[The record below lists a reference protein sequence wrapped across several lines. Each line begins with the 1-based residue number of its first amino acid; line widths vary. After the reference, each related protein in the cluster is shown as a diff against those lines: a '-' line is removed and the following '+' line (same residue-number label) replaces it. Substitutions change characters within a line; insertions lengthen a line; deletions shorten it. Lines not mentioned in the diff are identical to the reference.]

1 MYKKNSVLLAFFL
14 IITLNF
20 LNSQSVF
27 TDSLG
32 GEFKVFE
39 KNVPGTASV
48 VINTEPQDA
57 DVYINGIYEGLSPL
71 TIFDRNGYNRITVKK
86 DGYITKEFT
95 VYIERDKE
103 KTINILLSKEMAEL
117 VVSANIPGAEIYL
130 DGNFINQGNVFLETG
145 YHAISCRAFGY
156 REETKSVTLKA
167 NETQFVRF
175 NLIEAPFEITNLEV
189 SKKIYNPGL
198 PGKMG
203 ENTISFTASG
213 PGSITLA
220 ITNQTG
226 ETIYTW
232 KKELSTWDNNFVWN
246 GINDSDFMIPTGRHK
261 VIITDNSGNIQ
272 IAGTDFFV
280 DRNLS
285 YEIISSRKGLK
296 SVENSVDCS
305 TSYSGSGITSLY
317 GQLNFGLRSNNSGNI
332 GISTVY
338 QFFRRFMAGFF
349 FETGFSHE
357 TKGSFTTG
365 ISCLGTF
372 SLNPVE
378 TGLFAGFSYFQGEL
392 TDIPTFYS
400 DKTVSGISGGFVLGI
415 PLNKFKLNFSPT
427 IVWGIEPGLFDNPE
441 LATLYPVSF
450 SLETGPF
457 IFRIWEDFQIL
468 HNKRIF
474 SWKSKTG
481 VSTEYFF
488 QDSGILMELK
498 IFYATNDLNL
508 PELGGAAGISIL
520 Y

>member
-1 MYKKNSVLLAFFL
+1 MKKKQSILFAFLLT
-14 IITLNF
+14 ITLNF
-20 LNSQSVF
+20 PGSQGIF

-32 GEFKVFE
+32 GEFQVFE

-71 TIFDRNGYNRITVKK
+71 IIFDRNGYNRITLKK

-103 KTINILLSKEMAEL
+103 KTVNILLTKEKGEL
-117 VVSANIPGAEIYL
+117 VVSANVPGAEIFL
-130 DGNFINQGNVFLETG
+130 DGNFINQGNILLDTG
-145 YHAISCRAFGY
+145 YHTINCRAFGY
-156 REETKSVTLKA
+156 REEIKSITLKA
-167 NETQFVRF
+167 NEIQFVRF
-175 NLIEAPFEITNLEV
+175 NLTEAPFEITGLEV
-189 SKKIYNPGL
+189 SKKIFNPEL

-203 ENTISFTASG
+203 ENTISFTATA
-213 PGSITLA
+213 PGSITLS
-220 ITNQTG
+220 ITDHTG
-226 ETIYTW
+226 EDLYSIQ
-232 KKELSTWDNNFVWN
+232 KELSTWENSFVWN
-246 GINDSDFMIPTGRHK
+246 GMNDSNFVIPSGKYK
-261 VIITDNSGNIQ
+261 VIITDNSDNTQ
-272 IAGTDFFV
+272 IAETDFFV

-305 TSYSGSGITSLY
+305 TSYSGSGVTSLY
-317 GQLNFGLRSNNSGNI
+317 GQFNFGLQSTNSGNV
-332 GISTVY
+332 GLSTVY

-357 TKGSFTTG
+357 TKGAFTTG

-378 TGLFAGFSYFQGEL
+378 TGLFAGFSYFQGEP
-392 TDIPTFYS
+392 TDIPAFYS
-400 DKTVSGISGGFVLGI
+400 DKTISGISGGFVLGI
-415 PLNKFKLNFSPT
+415 PLNKIKLNFSPT
-427 IVWGIEPGLFDNPE
+427 VVWGIEPGLFDNPE

-457 IFRIWEDFQIL
+457 MFRLWEDFQIL

>member
-1 MYKKNSVLLAFFL
+1 MKKKQSILFAFLLT
-14 IITLNF
+14 ITLNF
-20 LNSQSVF
+20 PGSQGIF

-32 GEFKVFE
+32 GEFQVFE
-39 KNVPGTASV
+39 KNVPGTASI

-71 TIFDRNGYNRITVKK
+71 IIFDRNGYNRITLKK

-103 KTINILLSKEMAEL
+103 KTVNILLTKEKGEL
-117 VVSANIPGAEIYL
+117 VVSANVPGAEIFL
-130 DGNFINQGNVFLETG
+130 DGNFINQGNILLDTG
-145 YHAISCRAFGY
+145 YHTINCRAFGY
-156 REETKSVTLKA
+156 REETKSITLKA
-167 NETQFVRF
+167 NEIQFVRF
-175 NLIEAPFEITNLEV
+175 NLTEAPFEITGLEV
-189 SKKIYNPGL
+189 SKKIFNPEL

-203 ENTISFTASG
+203 ENTISFTATA
-213 PGSITLA
+213 PGSITFS
-220 ITNQTG
+220 ITDHTG
-226 ETIYTW
+226 EDLYSIQ
-232 KKELSTWDNNFVWN
+232 KELSTWENSFVWN
-246 GINDSDFMIPTGRHK
+246 GMNDSNFVIPSGKYK
-261 VIITDNSGNIQ
+261 VIITDNSDNTQ
-272 IAGTDFFV
+272 IAETDFFV

-305 TSYSGSGITSLY
+305 TSYSGSGVTSLY
-317 GQLNFGLRSNNSGNI
+317 GQFNFGLQSTNSGNV
-332 GISTVY
+332 GLSTVY

-357 TKGSFTTG
+357 TKGAFTTG

-372 SLNPVE
+372 SLTPVE
-378 TGLFAGFSYFQGEL
+378 TGLFAGFSYFQGET
-392 TDIPTFYS
+392 TDIPAFYS
-400 DKTVSGISGGFVLGI
+400 DKTISGISGGFVLGI
-415 PLNKFKLNFSPT
+415 PLNKIKLNFSPT
-427 IVWGIEPGLFDNPE
+427 VVWGIEPGLFDEPE
-441 LATLYPVSF
+441 LATLYPFSF

-457 IFRIWEDFQIL
+457 MFRLWEDFQIL